1 MIKESYL
8 LSGYGIGEAQK
19 MQHCAGQLASE
30 PYVWHVRRAATVRT
44 PRNEALPLKHQG
56 KSGRK
61 FRRLR
66 KTMISNWTA
75 ECKKLHF
82 PK

>member
-1 MIKESYL
+1 MISNMTFVSVTYTKT
-8 LSGYGIGEAQK
+8 LSKPYATISPIFSAKQPTQIK
-19 MQHCAGQLASE
+19 LALDCPTAPS
-30 PYVWHVRRAATVRT
+30 
-44 PRNEALPLKHQG
+44 KHQG